1 MIAMDLASGLP
12 RTSRGYDAV
21 WVIVDRLI
29 KAVYFLLIK
38 KMYSTVRLAELYVNQ
53 IVCLRGVLMSIVS
66 DR

>member
-1 MIAMDLASGLP
+1 MIATDLVSGLP

-38 KMYSTVRLAELYVNQ
+38 KMYSTVRLAELYVN
-53 IVCLRGVLMSIVS
+53 
-66 DR
+66 